1 LRDEGDSDSEHSGAN
16 AGKGSGEKNLKAM
29 IEDTKRAISLSET
42 SSMDME
48 ARILKM
54 KTAFEMIRRGIR
66 HASLGAK
73 PSNIITPDH
82 FEREEMMMYSKEI
95 RKFESHLRNM
105 KAVEHAE
112 EGKPKQNFDLLQVDQ
127 NADYQ
132 KIKGAFPLKINQ
144 QLEVPKVAGD

>member
-1 LRDEGDSDSEHSGAN
+1 
-16 AGKGSGEKNLKAM
+16 
-29 IEDTKRAISLSET
+29 
-42 SSMDME
+42 
-48 ARILKM
+48 M

-66 HASLGAK
+66 HASLRAK

-82 FEREEMMMYSKEI
+82 FEREEMLMYSKEI
-95 RKFESHLRNM
+95 RQFESHLRNM

-144 QLEVPKVAGD
+144 QLEVPKVTGDQELKISVTELSGGFKSLNPPDSPLVN